1 MRFQPVPGLRFSRR
15 AYTDAADGD
24 MRHRWLRLPNNNRS
38 SPLTAVMSES
48 GLARVRHGAAELSLA
63 LFILTF

>member
-15 AYTDAADGD
+15 AYPDAADGD
-24 MRHRWLRLPNNNRS
+24 RRHRWLRQPNNNLS
-38 SPLTAVMSES
+38 SPLTVVMSES